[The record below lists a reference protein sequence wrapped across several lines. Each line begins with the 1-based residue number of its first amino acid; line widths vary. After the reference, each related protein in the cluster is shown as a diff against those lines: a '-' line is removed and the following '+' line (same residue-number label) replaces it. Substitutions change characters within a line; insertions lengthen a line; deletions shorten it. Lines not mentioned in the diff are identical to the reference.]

1 MTTTPP
7 DKKII
12 EFIKKHHVLTLA
24 TAEENQPWCSNCFY
38 AYLEK
43 ENLFCFTSD
52 EHTRHVQH
60 LKNNNKVAA
69 SIVLETKII
78 GKIQG
83 LQLTGIVTEPE
94 GELLKSVRNRF
105 LKRFPYAILKDTTM
119 WCLSPDFFKLT
130 DNRLGF
136 GKKLYWPYK
145 PEE

>member
-60 LKNNNKVAA
+60 
-69 SIVLETKII
+69 E
-78 GKIQG
+78 
-83 LQLTGIVTEPE
+83 
-94 GELLKSVRNRF
+94 
-105 LKRFPYAILKDTTM
+105 
-119 WCLSPDFFKLT
+119 
-130 DNRLGF
+130 
-136 GKKLYWPYK
+136 
-145 PEE
+145 